1 MSTDTITR
9 TPIILWCW
17 VRGSTSIFDITV
29 GRDNR
34 VSKLKEVIKE
44 KRKPRFDGFA
54 SDELKLLKLKNPVN
68 DERISDVQNLTLQGN
83 EDENDDVSLMKD
95 MRKIATYWP
104 ENQAPH
110 EDLIHVIV
118 EAPDL
123 AKQPTADLVSALK
136 NLDGKVD
143 LMRTELG
150 NVYEISARLEI
161 AKISGSHYS
170 SKFEISG
177 LNGLVRLSL
186 PRKKFSNEN
195 PKYDSQIY
203 IQVYRAD
210 KLANHIYHKNMRKK
224 LEESISYIRSL
235 PQNNNFIKNLNTLSD
250 NAVEALEAW
259 KAYEKKSAGSSQNRL
274 FLANTE
280 FLGVMLIT
288 SYIMDPKI
296 AIENAHAP
304 FNKVLEL
311 DVRGRPT
318 SYDMKK
324 VSIEIGEIKLTT
336 KNLHHGYRQLLIRLA
351 SLGFVIEA
359 LNSKDGEVGDYRC
372 DLVGILYVPKVPSI
386 DIPNEWEDGIK
397 FPERTKH
404 TIRIVANSFRG
415 IDNYNFAF
423 AQPWDSSC
431 PICDR
436 KHGNCGLHGECYK
449 MEQNIVL
456 LASLQ
461 AINSNSRS

>member
-1 MSTDTITR
+1 MSEVTISGTTINLWLLFR
-9 TPIILWCW
+9 GIVIFRVII
-17 VRGSTSIFDITV
+17 GT
-29 GRDNR
+29 DNR
-34 VSKLKEVIKE
+34 ISELKKVIKKARE
-44 KRKPRFDGFA
+44 PEFDNFA
-54 SDELKLLKLKNPVN
+54 PDRLKLLKLKNPVD
-68 DERISDVQNLTLQGN
+68 DEHISDVQNLTLQGN

-95 MRKIATYWP
+95 MQKIVTYWP
-104 ENQAPH
+104 ENQAPP

-123 AKQPTADLVSALK
+123 SDLESTLR

-161 AKISGSHYS
+161 AKISGAHYS
-170 SKFEISG
+170 SKFEISD

-186 PRKKFSNEN
+186 PWKKFSNEN
-195 PKYDSQIY
+195 PKYDSQIS
-203 IQVYRAD
+203 IQAYRAD
-210 KLANHIYHKNMRKK
+210 KLANHIYIKNMRKK
-224 LEESISYIRSL
+224 LEDSISYIRSL
-235 PQNNNFIKNLNTLSD
+235 PKINNFIKNLNTLAD
-250 NAVEALEAW
+250 NAAAALDAW
-259 KAYEKKSAGSSQNRL
+259 KAYEKKSTGSSQNRL

-296 AIENAHAP
+296 AIENDHAP

-311 DVRGRPT
+311 DVCGRPT
-318 SYDMKK
+318 SYDMKN

-359 LNSKDGEVGDYRC
+359 LNSKDGKVDDYRC
-372 DLVGILYVPKVPSI
+372 ELVGILYVPKVPSI
-386 DIPNEWEDGIK
+386 VIPNEWEDGIK

-404 TIRIVANSFRG
+404 TIRIVAVG
-415 IDNYNFAF
+415 DK
-423 AQPWDSSC
+423 P
-431 PICDR
+431 
-436 KHGNCGLHGECYK
+436 
-449 MEQNIVL
+449 
-456 LASLQ
+456 
-461 AINSNSRS
+461 